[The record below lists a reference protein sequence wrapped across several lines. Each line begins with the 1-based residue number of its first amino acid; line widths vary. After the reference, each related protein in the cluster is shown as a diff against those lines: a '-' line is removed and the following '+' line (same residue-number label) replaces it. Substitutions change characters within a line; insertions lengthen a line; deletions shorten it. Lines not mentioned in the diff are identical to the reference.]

1 VVFLE
6 RKLRKVLWLR
16 STAIAKPLD
25 ALRFK
30 KRRPRTS
37 VRAAGP
43 RLQVACKPN
52 SVEDDHSSRR
62 RITTPLKRPTRRF
75 PAHPGEPR
83 QEPGLARRASTH
95 PRPGSGRRIPPLFGL
110 APCGV
115 YPATAFTDGAVRSYR
130 TFSPLPRAVKPPAVC
145 SLWHWPSLSLDA
157 QIPDVIR
164 HTALRSSDFPPP
176 KRVNA
181 SAATAQLTCTSMLD
195 HLAGFCRGSQGCL
208 CSLDDGFALRLK
220 NSRLSVQKTRKDHH
234 SSLSPHLIG
243 SS

>member
-1 VVFLE
+1 MPARIGSRLVFIQ
-6 RKLRKVLWLR
+6 R
-16 STAIAKPLD
+16 SNTSLD
-25 ALRFK
+25 GSRFQ

-75 PAHPGEPR
+75 PAHPGEPG

-130 TFSPLPRAVKPPAVC
+130 TFSPLPQVVKPEAVC
-145 SLWHWPSLSLDA
+145 SLWHWPSLSLEA

-164 HTALRSSDFPPP
+164 HTALRSSDFPLP
-176 KRVNA
+176 KRASA
-181 SAATAQLTCTSMLD
+181 SAAIARRTCNSMLV
-195 HLAGFCRGSQGCL
+195 HIAKFVSVPRLVR
-208 CSLDDGFALRLK
+208 DGER
-220 NSRLSVQKTRKDHH
+220 
-234 SSLSPHLIG
+234 
-243 SS
+243 

>member
-1 VVFLE
+1 M
-6 RKLRKVLWLR
+6 RYKRYKRYKLLLVTWVSAVID
-16 STAIAKPLD
+16 ST
-25 ALRFK
+25 

-83 QEPGLARRASTH
+83 QEPELARRASTH
-95 PRPGSGRRIPPLFGL
+95 PRPGFGRRIPSLFGL

-115 YPATAFTDGAVRSYR
+115 YPATAFTGGAVRSYR
-130 TFSPLPRAVKPPAVC
+130 TFSPLPRTIRPVAVC

-164 HTALRSSDFPPP
+164 HTALRSSDFPLP
-176 KRVNA
+176 KRANA
-181 SAATAQLTCTSMLD
+181 PAATARLTCTPMLV
-195 HLAGFCRGSQGCL
+195 HLAGFCRGGMTLQ
-208 CSLDDGFALRLK
+208 
-220 NSRLSVQKTRKDHH
+220 
-234 SSLSPHLIG
+234 P
-243 SS
+243 